1 MIFELAD
8 LTTKDV
14 YKLLSGSVVP
24 RPIAWVSTVSREGVR
39 NLAPFSFF
47 TVASWNPPTLCF
59 SVGPG
64 VNESRAGQKDTLVN
78 IRETGQFVVNVVTYP
93 LAEQMHRSSAN
104 YAPEVDEFE
113 AVGVTPLES
122 KRVSAPR
129 VREAPIQME
138 CELDRIIEVGANH
151 LILGRLVCYHIEDDY
166 YLGNY
171 KVNTEKLQPVGRLAG
186 NYAKTETFF
195 ELPKV

>member
-47 TVASWNPPTLCF
+47 TVAAWSPPTLVF
-59 SVGPG
+59 SIGPG
-64 VNESRAGQKDTLVN
+64 VSENRSGKKDTLVN
-78 IRETGQFVVNVVTYP
+78 IMETGQFVVNVVTYP
-93 LAEQMHRSSAN
+93 LAEQMHRTSAE
-104 YAPEVDEFE
+104 YAPDVDEFE
-113 AVGVTPLES
+113 AVGVTAVEG
-122 KRVSAPR
+122 KCVSVPR
-129 VREAPIQME
+129 VLEAPIQME
-138 CELDRIIEVGANH
+138 CELDRIVEVGANH
-151 LILGRLVCYHIEDDY
+151 LVLGRLVCYHIDDEY

-171 KVNTEKLQPVGRLAG
+171 KVDTEKLQPIGRLAG
-186 NYAKTETFF
+186 NYTKSETFF
-195 ELPKV
+195 DLPRV